1 MDVLDD
7 IYNALVADDFIR
19 EQAMGR
25 IKFFEYPATGDVTGP
40 YIVIDEI
47 SPPIAIEYGSNKEIA
62 YEQITQIDVW
72 STDRKL
78 TRNLANA
85 IRDTLRNKNVTQ
97 SAIGP
102 SDYDKGVFRDA
113 RRYTHIF
120 YKE

>member
-1 MDVLDD
+1 MDVLDE
-7 IYNALVADDFIR
+7 IYKLLVADNYIR
-19 EQAMGR
+19 EQVMGR

-47 SPPIAIEYGSNKEIA
+47 GPPIAVEYGGNKEIA

-85 IRDTLRNKNVTQ
+85 IRDVLRNDNVTQ

-113 RRYTHIF
+113 RRYTFIY